1 LPVSG
6 ELKLG
11 GRYQLEGNAGGTI
24 EGCDPPKSFFATWEY
39 GGEVSWIEVRFAAEA
54 ADRTRLEIEH
64 IAHVSDERWAEFGPA
79 AVGIGWDSAILG
91 LSLHLS
97 GGPAMSPAEGMAWAG
112 SDEGKRFMTLSGERW
127 CQAHIASGGDEAEA
141 RAMAGR
147 TIAAYTAT
155 PG

>member
-1 LPVSG
+1 M
-6 ELKLG
+6 
-11 GRYQLEGNAGGTI
+11 
-24 EGCDPPKSFFATWEY
+24 
-39 GGEVSWIEVRFAAEA
+39 SWIEVRFTAEE

-79 AVGIGWDSAILG
+79 AVGIGWDSAVLG

-127 CQAHIASGGDEAEA
+127 CEAHIASGGDESEA